1 MTQKT
6 NSGSKG
12 TQSSG
17 FEKTAGYGPMRRDGY
32 QPVSKAKPATSPPKP
47 PKGGSGLSSTPK
59 NKSGV
64 SKNDS

>member
-17 FEKTAGYGPMRRDGY
+17 FEKTAGYRPIREGY
-32 QPVSKAKPATSPPKP
+32 QPVSRAKSVTSSPKP

-59 NKSGV
+59 NSGG
-64 SKNDS
+64 SNKGS

>member
-1 MTQKT
+1 MKRKT

-17 FEKTAGYGPMRRDGY
+17 FEKRAGYRPIRHGY
-32 QPVSKAKPATSPPKP
+32 QPVSQAKPATSPPKP

-59 NKSGV
+59 NKSGG
-64 SKNDS
+64 SNKGS

>member
-17 FEKTAGYGPMRRDGY
+17 FQKTAGYGPIREGY
-32 QPVSKAKPATSPPKP
+32 QPVSKAKSATSPPKP

-59 NKSGV
+59 NKSGG
-64 SKNDS
+64 SNKDS